1 MRSKKSS
8 VISLLIAILIIAA
21 IPLGFFNYIGPEP
34 MFSPKNTTGQI
45 AIVNEDDGFLRAKDD
60 LTTLGKDL
68 ILTIE
73 GGESEYEWPVVS
85 RTVAQSGLENKK
97 YDAAIY
103 IPSSFSRDIM
113 SFKEEV
119 PRITNIR
126 FELSPHLNAKNQER
140 VQKELEAA
148 QQKLNGQVTA
158 MYWRY
163 VSEEINEIQTNFGEI
178 LDKEID
184 FLNEMYSFYA
194 PSSQELE
201 KEIDRQRERLTQL
214 FSYSKEAT
222 GIAGNSQS
230 SLTEAEKAFETLTN
244 NIDMYLDYQ
253 SDVADSLQLIDL
265 ENEQL
270 MNEASAEFNVLLE
283 DGERR
288 IREGQ
293 EPFQPQLKNEGNN
306 VYDYLQLIH
315 AGAGTFYQ
323 QMQGFETNMNTS
335 FQALNQEIDLLP
347 QSHRDVIRNYNQ
359 QDALNAF
366 LYTIES
372 TLVKRK
378 DLTQETPDE
387 LQRPGAPQDELKGL
401 KPSTLEEVE
410 KQIETIKELL
420 TKLEPEKE
428 KPEPNPIPDPEPDTK
443 PGSPGE
449 PDNDLEQ
456 ENTMGE
462 SEEQPEP
469 TTDAEP
475 ESPGESDS
483 DLGQED
489 TLGKSEDNDLDNS
502 EEQPEQPGQPQQP
515 DTPQD
520 ERSPYS
526 IWEEATA
533 LIEQLENELN
543 SQKINIKNNGD
554 LISSYID
561 YLEKLQRYLDQLEE
575 RTEALPNSL
584 IDKIQEREK
593 RILSSEPASE
603 FASRF
608 SEPIQNRDPGL
619 LMDYYGLLSELEL
632 TMRNYSFSSTL
643 NREHADAA
651 IKQFA
656 RMGELR
662 EQILESQENVTSF
675 MFLTEDIKQFQKFST
690 DARTEMDTL
699 LEDTNTVLADLSA
712 EIKEEQQLI
721 LSLVNETHVHAG
733 NALEQVKS
741 NRKPIDIEAGP
752 IEGLDGHLVQMSHQ
766 ASLMEVE
773 QLGDV
778 VSSLSKHQDDLIGS
792 TEEMF
797 GQVSSV
803 QSKSDDLNNRWKK
816 SVDTTKLVHDNM
828 NDILHNAIND
838 GYYNDYVYKHLS
850 NPVNIAGEQVVK
862 PAEPFTPPVVML
874 VVILLVSLLIG
885 YLAHHYGNLPIPV
898 HLSLYVILS
907 VALGLIISIYG
918 LNIYKMSEAQAIQW
932 SIITVLLVLAT
943 SGLMCLILMIGPW
956 IGALGSV
963 LIIFLFTTP
972 LLDMAMPNFSSN
984 NPIAELFI
992 SIQHQEQT
1000 LFVPGATVLVAITCF
1015 SIAII
1020 VAKHIYKNQQLR
1032 HSTEEEEY
1040 EV

>member
-1 MRSKKSS
+1 MRSRKSS

-21 IPLGFFNYIGPEP
+21 IPIGFFNYIGPEP
-34 MFSPKNTTGQI
+34 MFRPKNTTEQI
-45 AIVNEDDGFLRAKDD
+45 AIVNEDDGFLRAKDN
-60 LTTLGKDL
+60 LVTLGQDA

-85 RTVAQSGLENKK
+85 RSAAQTGLENKE
-97 YDAAIY
+97 YDAVIY

-126 FELSPHLNAKNQER
+126 FEISPHLNAKNQER

-163 VSEEINEIQTNFGEI
+163 VSEEINEVQTNFGEI

-194 PSSQELE
+194 PSSQELG
-201 KEIDRQRERLTQL
+201 KEIDRQRERIRQL

-222 GIAGNSQS
+222 GIAGSSQS

-244 NIDMYLDYQ
+244 NIDTYLAYQ
-253 SDVADSLQLIDL
+253 SDVVDSLQLIDL

-270 MNEASAEFNVLLE
+270 MNEASAEFNALLE

-293 EPFQPQLKNEGNN
+293 EPFLPRLENEGNN
-306 VYDYLQLIH
+306 VYNYLQTIR
-315 AGAGTFYQ
+315 AGVGTLGQ

-335 FQALNQEIDLLP
+335 FQALNREIDLLP

-366 LYTIES
+366 LSTMES
-372 TLVKRK
+372 TLIKRK
-378 DLTQETPDE
+378 DLTQETPYE
-387 LQRPGAPQDELKGL
+387 QQRPGAPQDELKGL
-401 KPSTLEEVE
+401 NPSTFDEVQE
-410 KQIETIKELL
+410 QIETIKVLL

-428 KPEPNPIPDPEPDTK
+428 KPEPNP
-443 PGSPGE
+443 E

-456 ENTMGE
+456 EDTME
-462 SEEQPEP
+462 DSREQPEP
-469 TTDAEP
+469 TPETEP
-475 ESPGESDS
+475 GSPDEPDS
-483 DLGQED
+483 ALRQED
-489 TLGKSEDNDLDNS
+489 TLGESKDHDQDNKRGPEDQS
-502 EEQPEQPGQPQQP
+502 EQPEHPGEQQQP
-515 DTPQD
+515 NTPQD
-520 ERSPYS
+520 GHSSYT
-526 IWEEATA
+526 IWEEAMA

-543 SQKINIKNNGD
+543 SQKINIKNNHD
-554 LISSYID
+554 LVSSYVD
-561 YLEKLQRYLDQLEE
+561 YLEKLQDYVDQLEE

-584 IDKIQEREK
+584 IDKIQKREE

-608 SEPIQNRDPGL
+608 RDPIQNQAPGL

-632 TMRNYSFSSTL
+632 TMRNYTSSNTL

-656 RMGELR
+656 QIGELR
-662 EQILESQENVTSF
+662 EQILRSQENVTSF
-675 MFLTEDIKQFQKFST
+675 MFLTKDIKQFQKFST

-699 LEDTNTVLADLSA
+699 LEDTNAVLADLSA

-733 NALEQVKS
+733 NALEQIKS
-741 NRKPIDIEAGP
+741 KRKPIEIESGP

-766 ASLMEVE
+766 TSLMEVE
-773 QLGDV
+773 QLGDI
-778 VSSLSKHQDDLIGS
+778 VSSLSEHQDDLIGS

-850 NPVNIAGEQVVK
+850 NPVNVAGEQVVE

-874 VVILLVSLLIG
+874 VIILLVSLLIG
-885 YLAHHYGNLPIPV
+885 YLARHYENLPIPV

-907 VALGLIISIYG
+907 IALGLIISIYG

-992 SIQHQEQT
+992 SIQHQEQK
-1000 LFVPGATVLVAITCF
+1000 LFVPGATVLFAITCF
-1015 SIAII
+1015 SVAII

-1032 HSTEEEEY
+1032 HSAEEEEY
-1040 EV
+1040 EI

>member
-1 MRSKKSS
+1 MGPNQRSC
-8 VISLLIAILIIAA
+8 
-21 IPLGFFNYIGPEP
+21 
-34 MFSPKNTTGQI
+34 PKNTTAQI
-45 AIVNEDDGFLRAKDD
+45 AIVNEDDGFLQAKDN
-60 LTTLGKDL
+60 LVTLGQDS

-73 GGESEYEWPVVS
+73 SGESEYEWPVVS
-85 RTVAQSGLENKK
+85 RSAAQTGLENKE
-97 YDAAIY
+97 YDAVIY

-126 FELSPHLNAKNQER
+126 FEISPHLNAKNQER

-163 VSEEINEIQTNFGEI
+163 VSEEINEVQTNFGEI

-194 PSSQELE
+194 PSSQELGE
-201 KEIDRQRERLTQL
+201 EIDRQRERLRQL
-214 FSYSKEAT
+214 FSHSKEAA

-244 NIDMYLDYQ
+244 NIDTYLAYQ
-253 SDVADSLQLIDL
+253 ADVVDSLQLIDL

-270 MNEASAEFNVLLE
+270 INEASAEFNSLLE

-293 EPFQPQLKNEGNN
+293 EPFQPRLENEGNN
-306 VYDYLQLIH
+306 VYDYLQAIR
-315 AGAGTFYQ
+315 AGVGTLDQ

-335 FQALNQEIDLLP
+335 FQALHREIDLLP

-366 LYTIES
+366 LSTMES
-372 TLVKRK
+372 TLVIRK
-378 DLTQETPDE
+378 NLTQKTPDE
-387 LQRPGAPQDELKGL
+387 QQRPGAPQDDLKGL
-401 KPSTLEEVE
+401 TPSTLDEIQEQA
-410 KQIETIKELL
+410 KTIKELL

-443 PGSPGE
+443 PGSSGE
-449 PDNDLEQ
+449 QNNDLEQ
-456 ENTMGE
+456 ENTMGK
-462 SEEQPEP
+462 SEEQPDPTPDTEP
-469 TTDAEP
+469 G
-475 ESPGESDS
+475 SPSESDN

-489 TLGKSEDNDLDNS
+489 TLGKSEDNDLDNKRDS
-502 EEQPEQPGQPQQP
+502 EEQPEQPGEPPQP

-520 ERSPYS
+520 ERSPYT
-526 IWEEATA
+526 IWEEAMA
-533 LIEQLENELN
+533 IIEQLENELN
-543 SQKINIKNNGD
+543 SQKTNIKNNHD
-554 LISSYID
+554 LVSSYVD

-575 RTEALPNSL
+575 RTEALPSSL

-593 RILSSEPASE
+593 LILSSEPASE
-603 FASRF
+603 FAPRF
-608 SEPIQNRDPGL
+608 SDPIQNRDPGL

-632 TMRNYSFSSTL
+632 TMRNYSSSSTL

-662 EQILESQENVTSF
+662 EQILGSQENVTSF

-699 LEDTNTVLADLSA
+699 LEDTNTVLADLSD

-733 NALEQVKS
+733 NAVEQIKS
-741 NRKPIDIEAGP
+741 NRKPIEIEAGP
-752 IEGLDGHLVQMSHQ
+752 IEGLNGHLVQMSHQ

-778 VSSLSKHQDDLIGS
+778 VSSLSKHQDGLIGS

-850 NPVNIAGEQVVK
+850 NPVNVAGEQVVE

-874 VVILLVSLLIG
+874 VIILLVSLLIG
-885 YLAHHYGNLPIPV
+885 YLAHHYGNLPILV

-943 SGLMCLILMIGPW
+943 SGLMCLILIIGPW

-972 LLDMAMPNFSSN
+972 LLDMAMPNFRSS

-992 SIQHQEQT
+992 SIQHQEQK
-1000 LFVPGATVLVAITCF
+1000 LFVPGATVLFAITCF

-1032 HSTEEEEY
+1032 HSAEEEEY
-1040 EV
+1040 EI